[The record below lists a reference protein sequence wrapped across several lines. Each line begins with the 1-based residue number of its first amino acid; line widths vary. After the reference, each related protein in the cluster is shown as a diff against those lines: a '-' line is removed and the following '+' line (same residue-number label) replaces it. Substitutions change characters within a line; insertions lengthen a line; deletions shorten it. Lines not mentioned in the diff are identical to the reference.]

1 MPEKP
6 EVVTV
11 AKKLKL
17 RLVNKKIMKVQVL
30 WDNIIEGISVSD
42 FETKLVGEEI
52 LDITTRGKWI
62 VLHLVDFLLLI
73 HLRME
78 GKFFFRTEKDP
89 IGKHEH
95 VIFTLDSG
103 EQVRFHDVRK
113 FGKMRILSNENPEGQ
128 EPFLSLGFEPWDEN
142 LTPEYLLERYK
153 RKSLPIKSAL
163 LDQTIIT
170 GIGNIYADEILF
182 MSMLHPLTPSC
193 KLTGEDCKKIISNT
207 KKVLGKAILEG
218 GTTIRNYTSEEGVT
232 GLFQNHLLVH
242 MQENNP
248 CSKCGSKI
256 VRIKVG
262 GRSTY
267 YCPKCQKMIKLVN
280 AGGNEYEEKGLS

>member
-17 RLVNKKIMKVQVL
+17 RLVGKKILKVQVR
-30 WDNIIEGISVSD
+30 WNNIIEGISVPE
-42 FETKLVGEEI
+42 FQEKLIGEEI

-62 VLHLVDFLLLI
+62 VFSLTDFLLLV

-78 GKFFFRTEKDP
+78 GKFFFRKPGDS
-89 IGKHEH
+89 IAKHEH
-95 VIFTLDSG
+95 VLFTLDSG
-103 EQVRFHDVRK
+103 EELRFHDVRK
-113 FGKMRILSNENPEGQ
+113 FGKMRILSKDSPEEQ
-128 EPFLSLGFEPWDEN
+128 EPFLSLGLEPWDER

-153 RKSLPIKSAL
+153 KKSIPIKSCL
-163 LDQTIIT
+163 LDQAIIT

-182 MSMLHPLTPSC
+182 SSRIYPLTPSSQ
-193 KLTGEDCKKIISNT
+193 LTRENCRNIITFTRN
-207 KKVLGKAILEG
+207 VLDKAILEG

-232 GLFQNHLLVH
+232 GLFQNELLVH
-242 MQENNP
+242 MQENQP
-248 CSKCGSKI
+248 CTKCDTKI

-267 YCPKCQKMIKLVN
+267 YCPKCQK
-280 AGGNEYEEKGLS
+280 